1 MQRQTYALA
10 TILWGRYTD
19 STHIET
25 LAEAI
30 KDLFADF
37 SDERLIDLYS
47 LLEEKI
53 SSKPATFLQL
63 VMEVD
68 QCLEENEN
76 FWTNRVI

>member
-25 LAEAI
+25 LADSI
-30 KDLFADF
+30 KELFSEF

-47 LLEEKI
+47 LLEERV

-63 VMEVD
+63 VLEVD
-68 QCLEENEN
+68 HCLEENEN
-76 FWTNRVI
+76 FWTNRII